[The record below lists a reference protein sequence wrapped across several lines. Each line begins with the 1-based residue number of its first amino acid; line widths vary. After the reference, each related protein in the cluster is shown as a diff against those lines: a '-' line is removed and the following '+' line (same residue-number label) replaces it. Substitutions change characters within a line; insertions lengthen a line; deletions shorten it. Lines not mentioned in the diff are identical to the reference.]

1 MRAHFPVL
9 GASRETTEKAWASNV
24 ARISAFNRYQSLSI
38 AETERQL
45 DELLHLRFPDLPL
58 GAESCR
64 LEDYARFLSLRSRV
78 PVLNQLTADLMLLG
92 TRANPIYRPIILGY
106 QEIVSALARK
116 KTRRITRRLDQLASA
131 RKETGAR
138 MEKIDDYLNWFEA
151 TQSQTR
157 SGTFAEYLKAAG
169 RSDDPEPRRRDPI
182 SVYLDVLEAQF
193 Q

>member
-1 MRAHFPVL
+1 
-9 GASRETTEKAWASNV
+9 
-24 ARISAFNRYQSLSI
+24 
-38 AETERQL
+38 
-45 DELLHLRFPDLPL
+45 
-58 GAESCR
+58 
-64 LEDYARFLSLRSRV
+64 
-78 PVLNQLTADLMLLG
+78 MLLG

-116 KTRRITRRLDQLASA
+116 KTHRITRRLEQLASA
-131 RKETGAR
+131 RRETGNR

-157 SGTFAEYLKAAG
+157 SGTFAEYLKTAG
-169 RSDDPEPRRRDPI
+169 RSDDPEPRRRDAI